1 MPPKHDLSDLDSE
14 VIFAFLD
21 WLNDKVH
28 EIDLIKGTATIDGIV
43 IFKKNETVKANVIR
57 LFDIW
62 LKENEI
68 NKKGKKQ

>member
-68 NKKGKKQ
+68 NMKGKKQ

>member
-1 MPPKHDLSDLDSE
+1 MSPKHDLSDLDSK
-14 VIFAFLD
+14 VILAFLD

-28 EIDLIKGTATIDGIV
+28 EIDLIKGTAAVDGIV